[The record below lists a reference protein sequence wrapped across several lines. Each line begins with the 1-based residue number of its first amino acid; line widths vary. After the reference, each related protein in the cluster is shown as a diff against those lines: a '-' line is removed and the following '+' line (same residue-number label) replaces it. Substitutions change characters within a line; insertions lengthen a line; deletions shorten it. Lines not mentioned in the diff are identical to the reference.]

1 MKTRNFVALTISI
14 ALVMGLLIYLR
25 EYATRDQVALY
36 SVFLWQLGI
45 WIPWIIGFKVL
56 ERIIK
61 KIKKTKFGVFLLLG
75 SSIIWVGLHLG
86 WFFFLSSTYSPYL
99 GLPGSRF
106 GVYRYFFIFWTLI
119 DVGLIWFVI
128 DKLKGVENEELPP
141 PLLFEL
147 TRGSN
152 KYFCEP
158 TQIQLLVAEN
168 YYTKLYT
175 TEGVFVMRKPL
186 KSFQDV
192 LPPDMFKRIH
202 RSTIINVNYVSELAK
217 GDYKSLEVIMKD
229 GTRRKV
235 SRNFVKEINLFFRN
249 RTY

>member
-1 MKTRNFVALTISI
+1 MKTRNFVAITISI
-14 ALVMGLLIYLR
+14 AVVIGLLIYLR
-25 EYATRDQVALY
+25 ENATQDQVTLY
-36 SVFLWQLGI
+36 SVLLWQLGI
-45 WIPWIIGFKVL
+45 WIPWIIGFKIL
-56 ERIIK
+56 ERTFK
-61 KIKKTKFGVFLLLG
+61 KIHKTKFGNFLLLG
-75 SSIIWVGLHLG
+75 SGIIWVGLHFG

-99 GLPGSRF
+99 GLTGSRF

-119 DVGLIWFVI
+119 DVGLIWFII
-128 DKLKGVENEELPP
+128 DKLKGVEKEELPP

-158 TQIQLLVAEN
+158 TQIQLLVSEN

-175 TEGVFVMRKPL
+175 TQGIFVMRKPL

-192 LPPDMFKRIH
+192 LPQDIFKRIH
-202 RSTIINVNYVSELAK
+202 RSTIINVNYVSELARV
-217 GDYKSLEVIMKD
+217 DYKSLEVIMKD

-235 SRNFVKEINLFFRN
+235 SRNFVKEINLYFRN
-249 RTY
+249 RTS

>member
-25 EYATRDQVALY
+25 EYETRDQVTLY
-36 SVFLWQLGI
+36 RVFLWQLGI
-45 WIPWIIGFKVL
+45 WLPWIIGFKVL

-61 KIKKTKFGVFLLLG
+61 KINKTKFGIFLLLS
-75 SSIIWVGLHLG
+75 SSIIWAGLHLG

-128 DKLKGVENEELPP
+128 DKLKGVENEKLPP

-158 TQIQLLVAEN
+158 SQIQLLVAEN

-217 GDYKSLEVIMKD
+217 DDYKSLEVIMKD

>member
-61 KIKKTKFGVFLLLG
+61 KINKTKFGVFLLLG

>member
-25 EYATRDQVALY
+25 EYATRDQVTLY

-61 KIKKTKFGVFLLLG
+61 KINKTKFGVFLLLG
-75 SSIIWVGLHLG
+75 SSIIWLGFHLG

>member
-25 EYATRDQVALY
+25 EYETRDQVTLY
-36 SVFLWQLGI
+36 RVFLWQLGI
-45 WIPWIIGFKVL
+45 WLPWIIGFKVL

-61 KIKKTKFGVFLLLG
+61 KINKTKFGIFLLLS
-75 SSIIWVGLHLG
+75 SSIIWAGLHLG

-128 DKLKGVENEELPP
+128 DKLKGVE
-141 PLLFEL
+141 
-147 TRGSN
+147 S
-152 KYFCEP
+152 
-158 TQIQLLVAEN
+158 QIQLLVAEN

-217 GDYKSLEVIMKD
+217 DDYKSLEVIMKD

>member
-61 KIKKTKFGVFLLLG
+61 KINKTKFGIFLLLG

>member
-61 KIKKTKFGVFLLLG
+61 KINKTKFGIFLLLG

-147 TRGSN
+147 TPG
-152 KYFCEP
+152 KQ
-158 TQIQLLVAEN
+158 QILL
-168 YYTKLYT
+168 
-175 TEGVFVMRKPL
+175 
-186 KSFQDV
+186 
-192 LPPDMFKRIH
+192 
-202 RSTIINVNYVSELAK
+202 
-217 GDYKSLEVIMKD
+217 
-229 GTRRKV
+229 
-235 SRNFVKEINLFFRN
+235 
-249 RTY
+249 